1 MSFRPRA
8 EKKATATA
16 PMTAASPTGINRL
29 SHVLEVG
36 LANRDSIDNV
46 MTETQF
52 VNEVDG
58 GEVDMIEARSFAE
71 VDKLVDI
78 NDPLLSLNKQEFNRL
93 RSMAAGKASKLTNRA
108 GDAAQRGAKKVARLT
123 AEQLKMLEK
132 EVKRKWE
139 GSDEPFHFLTATPEQ
154 LVKALMTDFRIH
166 FKAKNWENIKLAK
179 KAARYYTPDSGANMH
194 AKISFV
200 GNSYIVQVF
209 VSFEKDDPQLEG
221 IRGQLQ
227 WGEGES
233 FGDTMKVLTHEQAS
247 GLINDML
254 KEGVKEIKA
263 MLAGK
268 DEIVA
273 GEDEMVEG

>member
-1 MSFRPRA
+1 MSLRPRS
-8 EKKATATA
+8 EKKSNVTAIQS
-16 PMTAASPTGINRL
+16 PMPAVSNLTR
-29 SHVLEVG
+29 VLEVG
-36 LANRDSIDNV
+36 IANRA
-46 MTETQF
+46 
-52 VNEVDG
+52 G

-71 VDKLVDI
+71 VDNLVDI
-78 NDPLLSLNKQEFNRL
+78 NDPLLSLNKQELNRL
-93 RSMAAGKASKLTNRA
+93 AGKASKLTNRA

-123 AEQLKMLEK
+123 AEQLKTLEK
-132 EVKRKWE
+132 EVKLKWE

-166 FKAKNWENIKLAK
+166 FKAKNWQNIKLAK
-179 KAARYYTPDSGANMH
+179 NAARYYTPDSGANMH

-200 GNSYIVQVF
+200 GNSYIVHVF

-221 IRGQLQ
+221 IRRQLQ
-227 WGEGES
+227 WGPKVES
-233 FGDTMKVLTHEQAS
+233 FGDTMRVLTHEQAS

-268 DEIVA
+268 DE
-273 GEDEMVEG
+273 MVEG